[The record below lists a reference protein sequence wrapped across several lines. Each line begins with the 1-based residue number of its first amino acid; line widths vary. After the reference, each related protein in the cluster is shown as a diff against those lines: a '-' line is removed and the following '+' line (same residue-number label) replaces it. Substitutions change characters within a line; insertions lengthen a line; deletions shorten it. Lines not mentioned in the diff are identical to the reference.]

1 MLKVR
6 PPLGIR
12 VRLSAT
18 CCPMNGR
25 ASRVHGGPRNTS
37 RAYGATPL
45 PTGSRRFG
53 DPNVRQL
60 EPPERVA
67 AADRAPSTSSVS
79 ARIAPFPCF
88 APVEDPEHQNGAA
101 IVRVMEGVRAPEG
114 LEQEFAVFL
123 VASYVND
130 RDLADPEDGF
140 VIVQAE

>member
-1 MLKVR
+1 MSGEPHFR
-6 PPLGIR
+6 E
-12 VRLSAT
+12 
-18 CCPMNGR
+18 
-25 ASRVHGGPRNTS
+25 
-37 RAYGATPL
+37 
-45 PTGSRRFG
+45 
-53 DPNVRQL
+53 L

-101 IVRVMEGVRAPEG
+101 HRTGTGGRTAPDC

-123 VASYVND
+123 VASSVND
-130 RDLADPEDGF
+130 RDLADPQDGF